1 MSRYADL
8 DLSLTRNPI
17 TGDVA
22 PLTDAQAVSR
32 SIQNIILTIAG
43 EKKFNP
49 TFGGSLRAMLFEQMD
64 PFTTL
69 KIKDGFTR
77 AIQQQEPRANLIDLL
92 VYPNVENNL
101 YGIKVQFSLLNNPKP
116 ITVNFKLERLR

>member
-17 TGDVA
+17 TGAVS

-77 AIQQQEPRANLIDLL
+77 AIYWCIQTLKIIYM
-92 VYPNVENNL
+92 VS
-101 YGIKVQFSLLNNPKP
+101 KFSFLC
-116 ITVNFKLERLR
+116 